1 MEEVKQKLE
10 VLLNDLRIVQ
20 KKEKE
25 DHKVHFNTQ
34 LMAIRV
40 KEILGVLEGEIK

>member
-10 VLLNDLRIVQ
+10 ALLNDLRMMQ
-20 KKEKE
+20 KAEQKE
-25 DHKVHFNTQ
+25 HKVYFNTS

-40 KEILGVLEGEIK
+40 KEILKIMEV